1 MKVKDI
7 FSFSIGERNGNTTVP
22 CNKKNLL
29 GKDKNNKNEKETNAM
44 LDDMKNRISLFV
56 MEILIF

>member
-1 MKVKDI
+1 
-7 FSFSIGERNGNTTVP
+7 VP